1 MENCIFCKIAAK
13 EVPSTIVYETDDVIC
28 FRDLRPVAP
37 THVLIVPKK
46 HFANLNEIAES
57 EDAEQV
63 MGAIARAASEVARLE
78 GIREKGYRLINNCGK
93 DGGQTVMH
101 VHFHLIAG
109 LSLSEKLI

>member
-13 EVPSTIVYETDDVIC
+13 EIPSTIVYENEDVIC
-28 FRDLRPVAP
+28 FRDLHPVAP

-46 HFANLNEIAES
+46 HFTDLNDI
-57 EDAEQV
+57 
-63 MGAIARAASEVARLE
+63 AASPEAAPVMEAIVKAAAEVARLE
-78 GIREKGYRLINNCGK
+78 GVYDKGYRIINNCGK

-109 LSLSEKLI
+109 LTLSEKLV